1 MMSLTYWLLSF
12 WDTLAGHMIVVFY
25 LFVVMNERVT
35 LRRLKKAPALLLSP
49 LAATALAFA
58 MSLVGMEDRAKYTI
72 ISCVILLLCTLW
84 LTWAW
89 RICFW
94 RAFSAVCMAGI
105 LQTSTSA
112 VVQVIF
118 SLIPGYSFLSYIT
131 AYLGLALACRFVF
144 NLLNKLRF
152 GVYFN
157 LLLEDK
163 ANLRQTTALLF
174 WLEMSMDMF
183 LMLAGGVEEDYMTL
197 YSVLV
202 VVLEALM
209 VWMVVYLAR
218 RFDDQRKLQVQRDT
232 IAQQQLYEQKLEEIR
247 REVRAFRHDYKNL
260 LAGLAQQA
268 GEGDLDALCAAL
280 SRLDADFD
288 RRLGEKIQASTQI
301 GNLRI
306 PQVRSLLLGKL
317 AHMGEKGVE
326 YRLEAL
332 YPIES
337 VEMDVWDL
345 VRCLGILADNA
356 EEAALETERPW
367 VEIIVLAQGG
377 GAYFRIANSWN
388 GKGEPDKFW
397 EEGYSSKGPGRGTGL
412 DSYRNILKKYPQ
424 TVSSTSWS
432 SGAFMQ
438 ELTIGGR
445 P

>member
-1 MMSLTYWLLSF
+1 MISLADLLLSF
-12 WDTLAGHMIVVFY
+12 WDTLAGHTILVFY
-25 LFVVMNERVT
+25 LFAVMNERVT
-35 LRRLKKAPALLLSP
+35 WRRLKKAPALLLSP
-49 LAATALAFA
+49 LVATALAFVLP
-58 MSLVGMEDRAKYTI
+58 LVIGKGRARYTVT
-72 ISCVILLLCTLW
+72 SCVILLLCTLW
-84 LTWAW
+84 LMWAW

-105 LQTSTSA
+105 LQNSTSA
-112 VVQVIF
+112 VIQVIF
-118 SLIPGYSFLSYIT
+118 SLIPGDSFLPYIT
-131 AYLGLALACRFVF
+131 AYLGLALVCRFAF

-163 ANLRQTTALLF
+163 ANQRQTAALLF

-202 VVLEALM
+202 VVLAVLM
-209 VWMVVYLAR
+209 VWTVVYLAR
-218 RFDDQRKLQVQRDT
+218 WFDDQRKLQAQRDT

-268 GEGDLDALCAAL
+268 GEGELDALCAAL

-306 PQVRSLLLGKL
+306 PQVRSLVLSKL

-326 YRLEAL
+326 YRLEVL
-332 YPIES
+332 YPVES
-337 VEMDVWDL
+337 VGMDVWDF

-356 EEAALETERPW
+356 VEAALETEKPW

-377 GAYFRIANSWN
+377 GVYLRIANSWN
-388 GKGEPDKFW
+388 GTGQPDRFW

-412 DSYRNILKKYPQ
+412 DSYRNILKNYPQ
-424 TVSSTSWS
+424 AVSSASW
-432 SGAFMQ
+432 GDGTFVQ